1 MLFGKRKRIVKR
13 VLIIEDEPLT
23 AFDNEVILRD
33 CGLEVVATHDDFEE
47 ALLALDR
54 EQIDLILSDVRLRGD
69 RTGID
74 LALEAKKR
82 GIPVLFITG
91 FPPDNAHELS
101 IGCLLKPYNDR
112 TMRLSLDAIDL
123 HLGGKPVKAIKGLEL
138 YPIARD
144 EGTVPP
150 SGTVPVKK

>member
-33 CGLEVVATHDDFEE
+33 CGIEVVATHDDFEE
-47 ALLALDR
+47 ALAALDR
-54 EQIDLILSDVRLRGD
+54 QPVDLILSDVRLRGD

-74 LALEAKKR
+74 LAHEAKRR
-82 GIPVLFITG
+82 GIPLLFITG
-91 FPPDNAHELS
+91 YPPDNAHELA

-112 TMRLSLDAIDL
+112 TLRSALDAIDK
-123 HLGGKPVKAIKGLEL
+123 HLVGKACKPPKGLDL
-138 YPIARD
+138 FPINPAD
-144 EGTVPP
+144 PGA
-150 SGTVPVKK
+150 S

>member
-33 CGLEVVATHDDFEE
+33 CGLDVVATHDDFEE
-47 ALLALDR
+47 AVAALDR
-54 EQIDLILSDVRLRGD
+54 EQVDLILSDVRLRGD

-74 LALEAKKR
+74 LAHEAKRR
-82 GIPVLFITG
+82 GIPLLFITG
-91 FPPDNAHELS
+91 YPPDNAHELA

-112 TMRLSLDAIDL
+112 AMRRAMEAVDL
-123 HLGGKPVKAIKGLEL
+123 HLGGQPSKPPKGLKL
-138 YPIARD
+138 YPI
-144 EGTVPP
+144 
-150 SGTVPVKK
+150 VKGEAKA